1 MTDVKVTEHKK
12 ENNEITVTDKK
23 GRKITIRRPS
33 LLDNANFLLALG
45 EAADNKAYMNQF
57 GFINW
62 VSSINGEKVFQPTSK
77 LEVDAIINHLD
88 HDGYEA
94 VLEGFVQFVEQNVK
108 DEKTAV
114 EDVKK

>member
-1 MTDVKVTEHKK
+1 MADVKVTEHKK
-12 ENNEITVTDKK
+12 ANNEIIVTDKR
-23 GRKITIRRPS
+23 GRNITIRRPS
-33 LLDNANFLLALG
+33 LLENSNFLLALG

-62 VSSINGEKVFQPTSK
+62 VSSINGEKVYHPTDK
-77 LEVDAIINHLD
+77 LEVDAIINRLD

-94 VLEGFVQFVEQNVK
+94 VLEGFVKFIEQNVK
-108 DEKTAV
+108 DEKSAV